1 MKQFR
6 CFQHFAILFVAAALL
21 ILPAYG
27 AQISQ
32 TELRNFDQFLDSHPQ
47 IIAELISAC
56 HAPEP

>member
-1 MKQFR
+1 MATASPPASSSRGKS
-6 CFQHFAILFVAAALL
+6 V

-47 IIAELISAC
+47 IRAELISAC